1 MEKKTKK
8 EQIKKVYDEMENK
21 DTYITEEE
29 LKYLVKA
36 AEDILEY
43 IKNPRQLKPCPT
55 LTIGVLN
62 EIDLCRRLDMTIA
75 SIVHEIKYI

>member
-43 IKNPRQLKPCPT
+43 IRK
-55 LTIGVLN
+55 
-62 EIDLCRRLDMTIA
+62 IA
-75 SIVHEIKYI
+75 KQFI